1 MYKMALLVNKIEGAE
16 SSKFLKEEIMAAKHL
31 HFVPQFPKMTT
42 FQCMTLHFWMQIFSP
57 KNMKT
62 KKLEKG
68 IAPHAPLPQ
77 HK

>member
-1 MYKMALLVNKIEGAE
+1 MYKMALLVNKVEGPE
-16 SSKFLKEEIMAAKHL
+16 SCIFLTEEIMAAKNL
-31 HFVPQFPKMTT
+31 HFAPQFP
-42 FQCMTLHFWMQIFSP
+42 QNEDFSVHDIAFLDANFLT